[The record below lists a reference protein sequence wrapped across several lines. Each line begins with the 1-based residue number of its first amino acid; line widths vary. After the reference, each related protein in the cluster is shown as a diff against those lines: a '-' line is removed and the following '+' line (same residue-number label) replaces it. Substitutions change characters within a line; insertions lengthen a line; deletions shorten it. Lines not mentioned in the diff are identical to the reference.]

1 MQLSS
6 IALLAILASATNALT
21 ESAPVCP
28 LNAVS
33 HTVTLFNG
41 VNTTTA
47 TVGHPDIPMLAG
59 GRKNMCAGSAYCT
72 NKQGFRDE
80 CREAYFKVDP
90 DSVYATDGKY
100 VYLF

>member
-6 IALLAILASATNALT
+6 FTLLAILASATNALT
-21 ESAPVCP
+21 ESAPVSP
-28 LNAVS
+28 INAVT
-33 HTVTLFNG
+33 HTVNLFNG

-47 TVGHPDIPMLAG
+47 TVGYPDIPMLPG
-59 GRKNMCAGSAYCT
+59 GRVNMCAGSAYCS

-80 CREAYFKVDP
+80 CKEAYFKVDP
-90 DSVYATDGKY
+90 DSVYTTDGKY